1 MDYLITH
8 NLNLN
13 IWYSLSHIQIT
24 LSIRLFLVNQKHAA
38 QPLKSHSQTSD
49 SYELILLMNPLKELR
64 NNQLNQSAY
73 CSLNEFIKCIRAL
86 LSIKEYCCKK

>member
-13 IWYSLSHIQIT
+13 IWCSLSHIQIT
-24 LSIRLFLVNQKHAA
+24 LSIRLFLVNQKHA
-38 QPLKSHSQTSD
+38 PHSQTSD

-86 LSIKEYCCKK
+86 LSIK